1 MTNFKTHKLP
11 APAKLFAGLGFALV
25 AVASPV
31 FSQPA
36 FAADMKDGM
45 KDAAHA
51 QMESKTADFVRFNKT
66 LKGQVE
72 IVERDGQTVL
82 RFSDSFRASNGPD
95 LKVFLSPQGLDTVSG
110 KTATNGAVK
119 LGLLESTKG
128 AQEYVLPAGVNL
140 SQFGSVLIHCEQFSV
155 LWGGATLS

>member
-1 MTNFKTHKLP
+1 MTNRLP
-11 APAKLFAGLGFALV
+11 AKIAATLGIALV
-25 AVASPV
+25 AVASP
-31 FSQPA
+31 A
-36 FAADMKDGM
+36 FTQTAHAADM

-51 QMESKTADFVRFNKT
+51 QMASKTADFVRFNKK

-72 IVERDGQTVL
+72 ITERDGQTVL

-128 AQEYVLPAGVNL
+128 AQEYVIPAGVNL

>member
-1 MTNFKTHKLP
+1 MTNFKT
-11 APAKLFAGLGFALV
+11 PAKLFAGLGFALV

-36 FAADMKDGM
+36 FAADM

-95 LKVFLSPQGLDTVSG
+95 LKVFLSPQGLDTVPG

-128 AQEYVLPAGVNL
+128 AQEYVVPAGVNL

-155 LWGGATLS
+155 LWGGATLSPSS